1 MSYMH
6 LFMTD
11 PPAKNVECNF
21 PLLKKV
27 KFQLINLNI
36 QRLSKITLLVISV
49 KSVVKQM
56 AGQQ

>member
-11 PPAKNVECNF
+11 LPAKNVECNS